1 MKKKKILIISKYFY
15 PYESGSEKTS
25 RYIIDYLV
33 SRGNSVV
40 LFCIKGNNER
50 LNSKAIFYNIG
61 SFEKIYD
68 IFAKKRILKEL
79 VDIILGFLFVLKIV
93 KKEKVD
99 VINIHYAEAVMFP
112 AVLLG
117 KIFSKK
123 TVILWPTSSVYHLKE
138 YESKIVYIYNKIS
151 SKLTDTFIAKG
162 MEEKQFVKIFKVN
175 PKRLIATPNP
185 IEQKDYD
192 LPLPEPKERL
202 GIYYLGKYNSFKRP
216 DILIKAVH
224 KMKRENLEKIFVS
237 LFGDGDYRERIE
249 KLVKKLGL
257 ENTIKINPP
266 TKNVKDVILKH
277 HIFVYPSPYEPAF
290 AQSILEAFSSAR
302 IVVCKKTCSMERY
315 FDENSY
321 FGLEKIDSTQLSKTL
336 DFIVENYDQ
345 VKKKG
350 VNARQI
356 IIEKFNFD
364 HFISILEGSFK

>member
-1 MKKKKILIISKYFY
+1 MKNKKILIVSKYFY

-33 SRGNSVV
+33 NRGNSVV
-40 LFCIKGNNER
+40 LFCIKGNSER
-50 LNSKAIFYNIG
+50 LNSKTVFYNIG
-61 SFEKIYD
+61 RFERIYE
-68 IFAKKRILKEL
+68 IFAKKKILKEL
-79 VDIILGFLFVLKIV
+79 VDIVTGFLFIFQIIKR
-93 KKEKVD
+93 EKVD
-99 VINIHYAEAVMFP
+99 VINIHYAEAVMLP

-117 KIFSKK
+117 KIFSIK

-138 YESKIVYIYNKIS
+138 HESKIVYIYSKVS
-151 SKLTDTFIAKG
+151 SKLTDKFIAKG
-162 MEEKQFVKIFKVN
+162 MEEKQFIKLFKVN
-175 PKRLIATPNP
+175 PKRLIPTPNP

-192 LPLPEPKERL
+192 LPLPESNKIL

-224 KMKRENLEKIFVS
+224 KMKKENREKIFVS
-237 LFGDGDYRERIE
+237 LFGDGDFREKIE
-249 KLVKKLGL
+249 KLVERFDLK
-257 ENTIKINPP
+257 NTIKINQP

-302 IVVCKKTCSMERY
+302 IVVCKKTFSMERY
-315 FDENSY
+315 FDEYSY
-321 FGLEKIDSTQLSKTL
+321 FGLMKMDSTQLAKTL

-350 VNARQI
+350 VKAKKI

-364 HFISILEGSFK
+364 NFISILEDSFQ